1 MVKKLYFFLTAI
13 FLLLLIS
20 CHLDVIGLFRSD
32 DLEARL
38 VYKNTFNFLRDEDR
52 TLTLEDTFTF
62 IVLTDTHI
70 LDRNAHG
77 LERLAE
83 EIIESDAFVVILGDI
98 TENGKQEDVERFIEI
113 ARTFGIPTFPL
124 IGNHDIYFNTWHIW
138 RDLIGSTSYRINGT
152 NTTLFILD
160 SANAFLGR
168 EQLNWLEREL
178 KSAVNRLS
186 LYPLLA
192 LSPSFII
199 TLIITVISLL
209 ATLRQTHERSLFRT
223 SVFTLMLGRQHHFKL
238 FSCIPLPYEFQYLHT
253 HFLLTFLY
261 TFLHTFFFSLFAPNA
276 LGYCY
281 IEFFRQHIVHLP
293 CFPFDKIS

>member
-1 MVKKLYFFLTAI
+1 MVKNLSFFFTAI

-160 SANAFLGR
+160 SANAFLGS

-178 KSAVNRLS
+178 KSASDHVFIFTHANMFVKNIIDVQQHTDIRERARFTS
-186 LYPLLA
+186 MLA
-192 LSPSFII
+192 
-199 TLIITVISLL
+199 
-209 ATLRQTHERSLFRT
+209 ERGT
-223 SVFTLMLGRQHHFKL
+223 AVFMG
-238 FSCIPLPYEFQYLHT
+238 HT
-253 HFLLTFLY
+253 HRR
-261 TFLHTFFFSLFAPNA
+261 SIRNA
-276 LGYCY
+276 GSVKYINIEDFRSSKVYCRV
-281 IEFFRQHIVHLP
+281 EV
-293 CFPFDKIS
+293 FPEGIRYNFIRMNT